1 MQRRQAGPLALQPL
15 PAMQRLTMVSKPL
28 AAPPVTRNP
37 VQQRYLIGSKW
48 SRVDGQATFVH
59 YECIA
64 RDADQ
69 VIFRSVLRPFDTIT
83 FPWRELRNVAAWHPG
98 WVNCRDFS
106 AEPEPSTADTS
117 PTIAE
122 LQLDVTDIG

>member
-1 MQRRQAGPLALQPL
+1 MQL
-15 PAMQRLTMVSKPL
+15 
-28 AAPPVTRNP
+28 
-37 VQQRYLIGSKW
+37 RYLIGSKW

-69 VIFRSVLRPFDTIT
+69 VIFGSVLRPYDTIT
-83 FPWRELRNVAAWHPG
+83 FPWRDLRNVAAWHPG

-106 AEPEPSTADTS
+106 AEPEPSTADRS
-117 PTIAE
+117 PTTAE